1 MQPLKLV
8 ICQLCGS
15 EHILNWRLAVKEDSA
30 LKNQLICVRIKV
42 AIVKLLKPQK
52 NTNTSLF
59 LYPHNRN
66 LTMVIDH
73 DMFAVLSGMIEGVEP
88 METTEV
94 MSISQFKATCLA
106 VLDRV
111 KRTGKPVLVTRRGI
125 PIALIEPPPPPEVK
139 ESWLGAFKSKGKI
152 TGDIVSPALN
162 EAEWGVLNE

>member
-1 MQPLKLV
+1 
-8 ICQLCGS
+8 
-15 EHILNWRLAVKEDSA
+15 
-30 LKNQLICVRIKV
+30 
-42 AIVKLLKPQK
+42 
-52 NTNTSLF
+52 
-59 LYPHNRN
+59 
-66 LTMVIDH
+66 MVIDH
-73 DMFAVLSGMIEGVEP
+73 DMFVVLSGMIEGGEP

-125 PIALIEPPPPPEVK
+125 PIAMIEPPPPPEVK

-152 TGDIVSPALN
+152 VGDVISPASN